1 MYNAL
6 HSQLRLQKAKSSCL
20 KQEGERD
27 PPRGSAFWLVFLKG
41 EDPLCGL
48 LHPPC
53 VRTAI
58 YLLFFISL
66 PLSMTS
72 SDTNSASLIKKD
84 PKQSYLVRGH
94 LEDPGGA
101 GS

>member
-6 HSQLRLQKAKSSCL
+6 HSQLHLQKAIKTVFLL

-27 PPRGSAFWLVFLKG
+27 PPRGSAFCLVFLTG

-53 VRTAI
+53 IRTAI
-58 YLLFFISL
+58 YLFFFISL
-66 PLSMTS
+66 PLSVTS
-72 SDTNSASLIKKD
+72 SDTNSTSVIK
-84 PKQSYLVRGH
+84 
-94 LEDPGGA
+94 
-101 GS
+101 